1 MTRADL
7 DKKPAEVAAMFDAL
21 AGRYD
26 LMNDILSMGQ
36 VRLWRRRVQR
46 ILQAGPGDRVLDL
59 AAGTGTSSVVFAR
72 SGADVVA
79 CDFSLGMLQAGQARL
94 LKKDPFQDKTRG
106 RVSFAA
112 GDALHLPF
120 KDGAFDAVT
129 ISFGLRNVHGTRAAL
144 EEMRRAYRSFEA
156 AWDTLLS
163 AGVDVQEHTG
173 SPFNSGLLLHVLAFQ
188 STPGLEQETVLE
200 TIRPT
205 VYYKQQ
211 LIQPGEVIVG
221 TPEVSASSVADL
233 PPSDSSE

>member
-1 MTRADL
+1 MPRPGSSRSSGMGHERLKSSVLRNRRKAGTIALKFVCGGRYSYMSEQGKSANTRHSRKRL
-7 DKKPAEVAAMFDAL
+7 RLKLPAWSHEPAPARQPAANAAL
-21 AGRYD
+21 A
-26 LMNDILSMGQ
+26 LSPATLVVDEAEYRRLLTDMATN
-36 VRLWRRRVQR
+36 LWRLKQKMLR
-46 ILQAGPGDRVLDL
+46 PGTDE
-59 AAGTGTSSVVFAR
+59 
-72 SGADVVA
+72 
-79 CDFSLGMLQAGQARL
+79 
-94 LKKDPFQDKTRG
+94 P
-106 RVSFAA
+106 
-112 GDALHLPF
+112 
-120 KDGAFDAVT
+120 
-129 ISFGLRNVHGTRAAL
+129 L